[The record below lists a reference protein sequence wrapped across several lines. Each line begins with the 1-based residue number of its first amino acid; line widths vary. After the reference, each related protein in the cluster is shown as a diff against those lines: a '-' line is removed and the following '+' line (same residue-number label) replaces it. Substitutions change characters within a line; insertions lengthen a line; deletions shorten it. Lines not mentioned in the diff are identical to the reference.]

1 MDTPYEP
8 GDDFGLDAPEVM
20 FLPLAVRAGEWGDRD
35 ARLYARR
42 IPDFVHVVLNEGG
55 GGPTAMLEMQSM
67 PEDGV
72 AGWVELDEPPGSDE
86 AFALVPAELGVR
98 AIVTGEIAPVDGG
111 SLRVEFVVH
120 RDDEEDDDAAV
131 TTTFRGVLPADDPV
145 PALVRLARHL
155 ARFLE
160 LGWREPPAGLLTR
173 NGKAFAA
180 VLRGL
185 DGEKL
190 LSGALEIKA
199 PDDRASLV
207 QPFAEALAL
216 DPGFG
221 LALRLLNA
229 ATAQAI
235 QAARLT
241 DEAARRVFDQCF
253 ASNPG
258 DSDGCVAVAEQLQD
272 LGDDVRALAW
282 LEHAA
287 RLDPPSPRGLEHL
300 GLLLARRG
308 ERDAARDLWQKGLD
322 VDGHPDFFSHLAQ
335 LAFAEGREADAW
347 EFTLH
352 GLRRLRER
360 TVRADE
366 WDDPTHG
373 GGVLLECLHAKLGRA
388 AAPPALAVA
397 LANLRGLLGGEDRVT
412 LGLCLLACGD
422 ATAAR
427 AEIAAAIDH
436 VHDLDVRDQGVRALL
451 QIDVP
456 EFELRFARAC
466 ERASRGRRPAA
477 ALAELR
483 EWAQAQPE
491 FWPAMYYGA
500 KALARMRR
508 ADDALE
514 LLRRALEIAPGQP
527 DLLAAMAESFDRRR
541 NPKRALELVDE
552 ALKQRPRDAHLLGAR
567 VRFLRHLGRDAE
579 ARQGLRLAR
588 ELGVD
593 SPELRRLARRLGR
606 GA

>member
-1 MDTPYEP
+1 MDTPREP
-8 GDDFGLDAPEVM
+8 GDDFDFGPPEVM

-35 ARLYARR
+35 ARLHARR

-55 GGPTAMLEMQSM
+55 AGPTAMLEMQSM

-72 AGWVELDEPPGSDE
+72 AGWVELDEPPGREE
-86 AFALVPAELGVR
+86 AFAMVPAELGVR
-98 AIVTGEIAPVDGG
+98 AIVTGEIAPTDGG
-111 SLRVEFVVH
+111 GLRVEFVVH
-120 RDDEEDDDAAV
+120 RDDDEDDAAAV
-131 TTTFRGVLPADDPV
+131 TTTFRGVLPAEDPV
-145 PALVRLARHL
+145 PALLRLARHR
-155 ARFLE
+155 ARFRA
-160 LGWREPPAGLLTR
+160 LGWREPPSGLLTR
-173 NGKAFAA
+173 NAAAFAA

-190 LSGALEIKA
+190 LSGALEIAA

-229 ATAQAI
+229 ATAQAL
-235 QAARLT
+235 QASRLT

-253 ASNPG
+253 ASGPG
-258 DSDGCVAVAEQLQD
+258 DSDGCVAVAELLAD
-272 LGDDVRALAW
+272 LGDDARALAW

-308 ERDAARDLWQKGLD
+308 ERDAARDLWQKGLAI
-322 VDGHPDFFSHLAQ
+322 DGHPDFFSHLAQ
-335 LAFAEGREADAW
+335 LAFAEGRTADAW

-352 GLRRLRER
+352 GVRRLRER
-360 TVRADE
+360 TVRAAE
-366 WDDPTHG
+366 WDDPWRG

-388 AAPPALAVA
+388 DAPPELAAALT
-397 LANLRGLLGGEDRVT
+397 NLRGLLLSEDRVT

-422 ATAAR
+422 AAAAR
-427 AEIAAAIDH
+427 AEIVAAIDH
-436 VHDLDVRDQGVRALL
+436 VDDLDVRDQGVRALL

-456 EFELRFARAC
+456 DFELRFARAS
-466 ERASRGRRPAA
+466 ERASHGRRPAA

-483 EWAQAQPE
+483 AWAQAQPE
-491 FWPAMYYGA
+491 FWPAFYYA
-500 KALARMRR
+500 ARALARLRR
-508 ADDALE
+508 ADESLE
-514 LLRRALEIAPGQP
+514 SLRRALDVAPGQP
-527 DLLAAMAESFDRRR
+527 DVLAAMAEAFDRRR

-552 ALKQRPRDAHLLGAR
+552 ALKQRPRDAQLHGAR
-567 VRFLRHLGRDAE
+567 IHYLQRLARKSE
-579 ARQGLRLAR
+579 ARASLRKAR

-593 SPELRRLARRLGR
+593 SAELRRLARRLG
-606 GA
+606 GE

>member
-1 MDTPYEP
+1 MDAPHEP
-8 GDDFGLDAPEVM
+8 GDDLDLEPPEVM
-20 FLPLAVRAGEWGDRD
+20 FLPLAVRPGDWAGRD

-42 IPDFVHVVLNEGG
+42 VPDFVHVVLNEGG

-72 AGWVELDEPPGSDE
+72 AGWVELDEPPGRDE

-98 AIVTGEIAPVDGG
+98 AIVTGSIAPVDGG
-111 SLRVEFVVH
+111 GLRVEFVVH
-120 RDDEEDDDAAV
+120 RDDDEDDDASV
-131 TTTFRGVLPADDPV
+131 TTTFRGVLAADDPV
-145 PALVRLARHL
+145 PALLRLARHL

-173 NGKAFAA
+173 NGAAFAA

-235 QAARLT
+235 HASRLT
-241 DEAARRVFDQCF
+241 DDAACRVFDQCF
-253 ASNPG
+253 ASGPG
-258 DSDGCVAVAEQLQD
+258 DSDGCVAVAEQLAD
-272 LGDDVRALAW
+272 LGDDARALAW

-300 GLLLARRG
+300 GLLLVRRG
-308 ERDAARDLWQKGLD
+308 DRDAARDLWQKGLA

-335 LAFAEGREADAW
+335 LAFAEGREQDAW

-366 WDDPTHG
+366 WDDPTRG

-388 AAPPALAVA
+388 DAPKALATA
-397 LANLRGLLGGEDRVT
+397 LADLRGLLGGEDRVT

-422 ATAAR
+422 AAAAR
-427 AEIAAAIDH
+427 AEILAAVDH
-436 VHDLDVRDQGVRALL
+436 VHDLDVRDRGVRALL

-466 ERASRGRRPAA
+466 DRASRGRRPAA
-477 ALAELR
+477 ALAELGA
-483 EWAQAQPE
+483 WAKAQPE
-491 FWPAMYYGA
+491 FWPALYYA
-500 KALARMRR
+500 ARALARMRR
-508 ADDALE
+508 ADESLE
-514 LLRRALEIAPGQP
+514 LLRRALEVAPGQP
-527 DLLAAMAESFDRRR
+527 DVLAAMAEAFDRRR

-552 ALKQRPRDAHLLGAR
+552 ALRHRLRDAQLLAAR
-567 VRFLRHLGRDAE
+567 IRYLRRLGRDAE
-579 ARQGLRLAR
+579 AREGLRVAR
-588 ELGVD
+588 ALGVD
-593 SPELRRLARRLGR
+593 SAELRQLARRLGR
-606 GA
+606 G